1 MRRSSS
7 ISVCERKTALEAGE
21 RFGRPVSI
29 RVNPCRALPVC
40 LLVGLLIW
48 PSGCQASPTP
58 EQGPGS
64 GQSRS
69 DEARLPVR
77 GEPPRPDHAH
87 KTTLAGTW
95 YPDHPEELRNMIERY
110 LAGASLPEALPKG
123 SLAGLVVPHAGY
135 LYSGQV
141 AACAYRLLASTG
153 PGRVVLVGPSHR
165 SAFRGLALSDA
176 GVFETPLG
184 QVRVDLEAC
193 RRLLGCPLVGV
204 DRQAHRFEHS
214 VDIHLPFLQ
223 VALPENSFQIV
234 PLLVGDLREEDPP
247 VLGRALAELLDGA
260 TVLVI
265 SSDFTHYGP
274 RYGYVPFPSDG
285 LIASRLR
292 RLDEGAWSRALDLD
306 RKAFESYCRQTGA
319 TICGAQAIGLLLEA
333 LPKNAAGRFL
343 CYGTSADVTGDF
355 ENVVGYVALA
365 FFRTS
370 PASAQAPSPAGKE
383 PKSMNKE
390 PPSSPGEKSEM
401 ESVLTP
407 SEKQTLLR
415 LARDTLESYVRE
427 GRMPDPLGGAYAITE
442 NLRAPRGA
450 FVTLK
455 KHGVLRGCIGYI
467 LPREPLYL
475 AVQENAVNAACRDSR
490 FPRVKPEELKDIEIE
505 ISALSKP
512 RPVESYEDIR
522 IGTHGI
528 LLRKGGVQAVF
539 LPQVAP
545 EQGWGLQETLR
556 QLSLKAG
563 LSRDAWKDP
572 DTRFSVFTAEVFEER
587 S

>member
-1 MRRSSS
+1 MRVVR
-7 ISVCERKTALEAGE
+7 
-21 RFGRPVSI
+21 
-29 RVNPCRALPVC
+29 CRALSLC
-40 LLVGLLIW
+40 LLLCLLTW
-48 PSGCQASPTP
+48 WSGCRCQASPGP
-58 EQGPGS
+58 EQGTGS
-64 GQSRS
+64 HEGRS
-69 DEARLPVR
+69 DDARQPMREEL
-77 GEPPRPDHAH
+77 RPDHVH

-95 YPDHPEELRNMIERY
+95 YPDRPEELRSMIGRF
-110 LAGASLPEALPKG
+110 LAEASLPEALPKR

-135 LYSGQV
+135 LYSGPV
-141 AACAYRLLASTG
+141 AACAYRLLASA
-153 PGRVVLVGPSHR
+153 PPRRVVLVGPSHR

-204 DRQAHRFEHS
+204 DREAHRFEHS
-214 VDIHLPFLQ
+214 VDIQLPFLQ
-223 VALPENSFQIV
+223 VALPRDSFQIV
-234 PLLVGDLREEDPP
+234 PLLVGNLQEEDSI
-247 VLGRALAELLDGA
+247 VLGRTLADLLDDA
-260 TVLVI
+260 TILVI

-274 RYGYVPFPSDG
+274 RYGYVPFPPDG
-285 LIASRLR
+285 SIAERLR
-292 RLDEGAWSRALDLD
+292 RLDEGAWSRALALD
-306 RKAFESYCRQTGA
+306 RKSFDSYCRETGA
-319 TICGAQAIGLLLEA
+319 TICGARAIGLLLEA
-333 LPKNAAGRFL
+333 LPKGAEGRLL

-370 PASAQAPSPAGKE
+370 PASAEAPNPAGKE
-383 PKSMNKE
+383 PKSMKKE
-390 PPSSPGEKSEM
+390 PPSSSGEKVEI

-427 GRMPDPLGGAYAITE
+427 GRMPDPLGGAYEITE

-455 KHGVLRGCIGYI
+455 KHGTLRGCIGYI
-467 LPREPLYL
+467 LPREPLYV

-490 FPRVKPEELKDIEIE
+490 FPRVKPEELDDIQIE
-505 ISALSKP
+505 ISALSPP
-512 RPVESYEDIR
+512 RAVESYEDIQ

-528 LLRKGGVQAVF
+528 LLRKGGAQAVF

-563 LSRDAWKDP
+563 LPRDAWKDP
-572 DTRFSVFTAEVFEER
+572 DTRFSVFTAEVFEEH

>member
-1 MRRSSS
+1 MGRLASMRVVR
-7 ISVCERKTALEAGE
+7 
-21 RFGRPVSI
+21 
-29 RVNPCRALPVC
+29 CRALSLC
-40 LLVGLLIW
+40 LLLCLLTW
-48 PSGCQASPTP
+48 WSGCRCQASPGP
-58 EQGPGS
+58 EQGAGPHEG
-64 GQSRS
+64 RS
-69 DEARLPVR
+69 DDARQPMREEL
-77 GEPPRPDHAH
+77 RPDHVH

-95 YPDHPEELRNMIERY
+95 YPDRPEELRSMIGRF
-110 LAGASLPEALPKG
+110 LAEASLPEALPKR

-135 LYSGQV
+135 LYSGPV
-141 AACAYRLLASTG
+141 AACAYRLLASA
-153 PGRVVLVGPSHR
+153 PPRRVVLVGPSHR

-204 DRQAHRFEHS
+204 DREAHRFEHS
-214 VDIHLPFLQ
+214 VDIQLPFLQ
-223 VALPENSFQIV
+223 VALPRDSFQIV
-234 PLLVGDLREEDPP
+234 PLLVGNLQEEDSI
-247 VLGRALAELLDGA
+247 VLGRTLADLLDDA
-260 TVLVI
+260 TILVI

-274 RYGYVPFPSDG
+274 RYGYVPFPPDG
-285 LIASRLR
+285 SIAERLR
-292 RLDEGAWSRALDLD
+292 RLDEGAWSRALALD
-306 RKAFESYCRQTGA
+306 RKSFDSYCRETGA
-319 TICGAQAIGLLLEA
+319 TICGARAIGLLLEA
-333 LPKNAAGRFL
+333 LPKGAEGRLL

-370 PASAQAPSPAGKE
+370 PASAEAPNPAGKE
-383 PKSMNKE
+383 PKSMKKE
-390 PPSSPGEKSEM
+390 PPSSSGEKVEI

-427 GRMPDPLGGAYAITE
+427 GRMPDPLGGAYEITE

-455 KHGVLRGCIGYI
+455 KHGTLRGCIGYI
-467 LPREPLYL
+467 LPREPLYV

-490 FPRVKPEELKDIEIE
+490 FPRVKPEELDDIQIE
-505 ISALSKP
+505 ISALSPP
-512 RPVESYEDIR
+512 RAVESYEDIQ

-528 LLRKGGVQAVF
+528 LLRKGGAQAVF

-563 LSRDAWKDP
+563 LPRDAWKDP
-572 DTRFSVFTAEVFEER
+572 DTRFSVFTAEVFEEHP
-587 S
+587 